1 MLNDAKCAQRHT
13 VQVFAR
19 RPFNCPLL
27 VFPALFDHFA
37 FVSLQF
43 HLFGTV
49 VLEASLIFGPV
60 CLNVSHY
67 H

>member
-19 RPFNCPLL
+19 RPFNCLL
-27 VFPALFDHFA
+27 SVFPALFNHFA
-37 FVSLQF
+37 FVFLQF
-43 HLFGTV
+43 RLFGTI

-60 CLNVSHY
+60 CLSVSHY